1 MKKATI
7 LTLITLCILSF
18 ASCGKQETTSGNESI
33 TATVESAQAETTV
46 PEETE
51 TEESKTVSLPWIPL
65 SSLET
70 HPELR
75 AAFEE
80 YVEVTGTTGNK
91 EGNLYTNPLTTRPDQ
106 NITLLLAIKNQ
117 YFRGYMMVVSSV
129 LELGEMAIE
138 YYADID
144 ADYANAPYATI
155 NAYFELLPDQE
166 ERQFDEDVPL
176 SRAQAMTLI
185 MRAMTQVNEAQAPE
199 TDSDFTAKVGETQ
212 YTNFAAPMDEYA
224 YVNTSTGLNEETFTS
239 AMSRGEYIYLLAN
252 YYSQDYQAYMDNNG
266 FKNNTY
272 LEDVAISTVS
282 DAGDIKYSEAIS
294 DASKGV
300 PTDLYETF
308 KLAIKNGYLAEA
320 ISDPGKGVPSDMYK
334 AFEIA
339 TNMELISES
348 DLEDWDAAITKGEAV
363 RLFTTMSFMYYHVA
377 GDGSLMDEIAE
388 NIIYPD
394 VNPEDVDPKATNI
407 DGDIAFALGK
417 QEFNEVTEEY
427 GGYEPWTGYAQ
438 SQGAD
443 GTIGWCWVYDTGK
456 GAGSEESYAVYMKE
470 GSPRYGEV
478 FHVGDYLPD
487 GSLFTGANHQEYRI
501 AENRILLRMYENGEL
516 GGTIVTEDENGM
528 LHIIV
533 E

>member
-1 MKKATI
+1 MGAFMKKATI

-282 DAGDIKYSEAIS
+282 DAGDISF
-294 DASKGV
+294 
-300 PTDLYETF
+300 T
-308 KLAIKNGYLAEA
+308 EA

-363 RLFTTMSFMYYHVA
+363 RLFTTMSFMYYLAA

-394 VNPEDVDPKATNI
+394 VNPEDVDPKATDI

-478 FHVGDYLPD
+478 FHVGDYLHD
-487 GSLFTGANHQEYRI
+487 GSLFTGANHQEYRM

>member
-1 MKKATI
+1 MTIFDEQLQIFKIRETLVTRALRDYMKLDKTNVTI
-7 LTLITLCILSF
+7 
-18 ASCGKQETTSGNESI
+18 
-33 TATVESAQAETTV
+33 TTV
-46 PEETE
+46 
-51 TEESKTVSLPWIPL
+51 
-65 SSLET
+65 
-70 HPELR
+70 
-75 AAFEE
+75 
-80 YVEVTGTTGNK
+80 
-91 EGNLYTNPLTTRPDQ
+91 
-106 NITLLLAIKNQ
+106 
-117 YFRGYMMVVSSV
+117 
-129 LELGEMAIE
+129 
-138 YYADID
+138 
-144 ADYANAPYATI
+144 
-155 NAYFELLPDQE
+155 
-166 ERQFDEDVPL
+166 
-176 SRAQAMTLI
+176 
-185 MRAMTQVNEAQAPE
+185 
-199 TDSDFTAKVGETQ
+199 
-212 YTNFAAPMDEYA
+212 
-224 YVNTSTGLNEETFTS
+224 
-239 AMSRGEYIYLLAN
+239 EYIYLLAN

-282 DAGDIKYSEAIS
+282 DAGDISF
-294 DASKGV
+294 
-300 PTDLYETF
+300 T
-308 KLAIKNGYLAEA
+308 EA

-363 RLFTTMSFMYYHVA
+363 RLFTTMSFMYYLAA

-407 DGDIAFALGK
+407 DGAIAFALGK

-443 GTIGWCWVYDTGK
+443 GTIGWCWIYDTGK

-501 AENRILLRMYENGEL
+501 AENRILLRKYENGEL

>member
-1 MKKATI
+1 
-7 LTLITLCILSF
+7 
-18 ASCGKQETTSGNESI
+18 
-33 TATVESAQAETTV
+33 
-46 PEETE
+46 
-51 TEESKTVSLPWIPL
+51 
-65 SSLET
+65 
-70 HPELR
+70 
-75 AAFEE
+75 
-80 YVEVTGTTGNK
+80 
-91 EGNLYTNPLTTRPDQ
+91 
-106 NITLLLAIKNQ
+106 
-117 YFRGYMMVVSSV
+117 
-129 LELGEMAIE
+129 
-138 YYADID
+138 
-144 ADYANAPYATI
+144 
-155 NAYFELLPDQE
+155 
-166 ERQFDEDVPL
+166 
-176 SRAQAMTLI
+176 MTLI

-252 YYSQDYQAYMDNNG
+252 YYSKDYQAYMDNND
-266 FKNNTY
+266 FKNNIY
-272 LEDVAISTVS
+272 LKDIVISTVS
-282 DAGDIKYSEAIS
+282 DAGDISFS
-294 DASKGV
+294 D
-300 PTDLYETF
+300 
-308 KLAIKNGYLAEA
+308 A

-339 TNMELISES
+339 KNMELISES
-348 DLEDWDAAITKGEAV
+348 ELEDWNAAITKGEAV
-363 RLFTTMSFMYYHVA
+363 RLFTTMSFMYYLAA
-377 GDGSLMDEIAE
+377 GDCSLMDEIAK
-388 NIIYPD
+388 NIIYPN
-394 VNPEDVDPKATNI
+394 VNPEDVDPKATDI

-417 QEFNEVTEEY
+417 QEYNEVTEAY

-487 GSLFTGANHQEYRI
+487 GSLFTGANHQEYRM
-501 AENRILLRMYENGEL
+501 AENRILLRKYENGEL